1 MEHSFTL
8 TIKELL
14 RKEYGESGLEI
25 FAKRKMKKELFR
37 ELYQQAVGDLA
48 GEMVRH
54 GIVCLHIFRIMYM
67 FIVEKPI

>member
-25 FAKRKMKKELFR
+25 FEQSLLIQYINEKNK
-37 ELYQQAVGDLA
+37 
-48 GEMVRH
+48 
-54 GIVCLHIFRIMYM
+54 VC
-67 FIVEKPI
+67 K